1 MKVTGKEQRTQRRRS
16 RWARKPRMISKSW
29 AWRQHTFTTC
39 DLTRPKTQGRLPLQ
53 AHWHGRQRELGMRSA
68 SESVAA
74 PGQRLDDDGNHSDN
88 TPLAV
93 TTLTLFQTRR
103 HILLE
108 CPRYANA
115 RCSTLRRMATVNDV
129 LGTQEGIRALAKF
142 VAKTEAFTKTGDA
155 HVADPQDSVY
165 ETKWTQTR
173 KRTRRNA
180 GLGNRCIHEEC

>member
-1 MKVTGKEQRTQRRRS
+1 
-16 RWARKPRMISKSW
+16 
-29 AWRQHTFTTC
+29 C

-155 HVADPQDSVY
+155 RRRPTRQRLRDQMDPNQKADASQ
-165 ETKWTQTR
+165 R
-173 KRTRRNA
+173 RTRQSVHSR
-180 GLGNRCIHEEC
+180 GMLGVWVWLHYASKTDDRP